1 MTLLFRPPR
10 PARPVPGMRR
20 STAYAI
26 AMEPRPN
33 GPIAELLKD
42 LAPSNG
48 QDFAPV
54 FDEDDP
60 EAGPFVMMDL
70 EMQIRG

>member
-10 PARPVPGMRR
+10 PSCRAPGMRR

-42 LAPSNG
+42 LSPSNG

-60 EAGPFVMMDL
+60 EAA
-70 EMQIRG
+70 RS